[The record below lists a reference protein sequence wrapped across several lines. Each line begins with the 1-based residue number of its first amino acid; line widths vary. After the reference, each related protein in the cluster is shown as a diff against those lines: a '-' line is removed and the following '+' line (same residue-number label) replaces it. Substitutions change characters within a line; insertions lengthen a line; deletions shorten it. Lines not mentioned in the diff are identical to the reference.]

1 MADLER
7 ISRDPA
13 VMLGKP
19 CVRGTRITVE
29 LVLEYLSEGLSPEEI
44 VEGHRNLTVEDVRA
58 AAGYAAHYMSHEGL
72 VAAE

>member
-1 MADLER
+1 MNAHER

-19 CVRGTRITVE
+19 CIKGTRITVE
-29 LVLEYLSEGLSPEEI
+29 LILEYLGEGLSPEDI
-44 VEGHRNLTVEDVRA
+44 VAAHRHLTVEDVRA
-58 AAGYAAHYMSHEGL
+58 AAAFAAHYLSHEGL